1 VSILGLPPLSKK
13 SREMRRVFASIH
25 ATRAWGDCES
35 LSGPGSTRERAA
47 AFLPDLL
54 DLVRSLPVSTLLDA
68 PCGDFHWAEPVADA
82 VESYVGVDVVPALIA
97 SNRHR
102 WRSPRRRFLC
112 RDIVHQRLPTA
123 DLVLCRDGL
132 VHLSEADIWLTL
144 RNFQR
149 TGATYFLTTTFVGER
164 DNGDIATGGWR
175 PINLQRA
182 PFSFPDAVGMIDE
195 RCHHTGGAYADKR
208 LALWRFSD
216 LPGPRASSRPRP
228 GRGALNTATPG
239 GRPPVPSP

>member
-1 VSILGLPPLSKK
+1 MNILGLPPLSKK

-35 LSGPGSTRERAA
+35 RSGPGSTRERAA

-54 DLVRSLPVSTLLDA
+54 DLLRSLPVSTLLDA
-68 PCGDFHWAEPVADA
+68 PCGDFNWAEPVADA

-97 SNRHR
+97 SNRQR
-102 WRSPRRRFLC
+102 WPSPRRRFLC
-112 RDIVHQRLPTA
+112 RDIVHQRLPAA

-132 VHLSEADIWLTL
+132 VHLSEADIWLVL

-149 TGATYFLTTTFVGER
+149 TGATYLLTTTFVGER
-164 DNGDIATGGWR
+164 DNRDIATGGWR

-182 PFSFPDAVGMIDE
+182 PFSFPDAAGMIDE

-216 LPGPRASSRPRP
+216 LPASRP
-228 GRGALNTATPG
+228 AA
-239 GRPPVPSP
+239 